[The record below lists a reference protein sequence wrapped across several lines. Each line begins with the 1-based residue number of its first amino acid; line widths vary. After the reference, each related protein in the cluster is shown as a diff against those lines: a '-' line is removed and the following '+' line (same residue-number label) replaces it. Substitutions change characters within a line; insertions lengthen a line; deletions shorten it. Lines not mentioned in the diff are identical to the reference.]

1 MKCLILGD
9 GLLGSELQRQTGW
22 DLLSRKKDGLEFND
36 QTTYFAKLRDY
47 DLVINCIANTDT
59 YSDDKESMWETNYKS
74 VTRLCEWCNDEN
86 IKLVHISTDYVYA
99 NNEGSATEE
108 DVPMH
113 ANNWYSYTKLL
124 ADAYIELKGKDYLII
139 RCSHKPNPF
148 PYEKAFADVS
158 GNFDYVDVIA
168 ENIVKLINTNANGI
182 YNVGT
187 VNKTIYMLAQ
197 KTVSDVKP
205 GLAPVNMP
213 KNTNMN
219 INKFNTKIN
228 GN

>member
-9 GLLGSELQRQTGW
+9 GLLGSELHKQTGW
-22 DLLSRKKDGLEFND
+22 DYISRKKDGLDFND
-36 QTTYFAKLRDY
+36 QTTYFATLRNY
-47 DLVINCIANTDT
+47 DLVVNCIANTDT
-59 YSDDKESMWETNYKS
+59 YSIDRDSMWETNYKS
-74 VTRLCEWCNDEN
+74 VSRLCEWCNDEN

-99 NNEGSATEE
+99 NNEHPPTEDE
-108 DVPMH
+108 VPIH

-124 ADAYIELKGKDYLII
+124 GDAYIELKGKDYLII

-148 PYEKAFADVS
+148 PYPKAFADVS

-168 ENIVKLINTNANGI
+168 ENIIKLIATEANGI

-187 VNKTIYMLAQ
+187 SNKSIYMLAQ
-197 KTVSDVKP
+197 KTVNDVKP
-205 GLAPVNMP
+205 GIAPGHMP

-219 INKFNTKIN
+219 LTKFNNKIN